1 MKPCSRSG
9 WMARSSGVSLNS
21 ATYRLSASRDRDSC
35 DANVS
40 ATPRSCGC
48 LHAHGLSDAKLT
60 DGVNMAPGSI
70 TWSAAGPG
78 DCDLCGGYT
87 GDRSLFVGRLR
98 RWGLC
103 VVCVYQVIDAHTE
116 TVERVHEIGEGSGF

>member
-1 MKPCSRSG
+1 
-9 WMARSSGVSLNS
+9 
-21 ATYRLSASRDRDSC
+21 
-35 DANVS
+35 
-40 ATPRSCGC
+40 
-48 LHAHGLSDAKLT
+48 
-60 DGVNMAPGSI
+60 MAPGSI

-87 GDRSLFVGRLR
+87 EDRSLFVGRLR

-116 TVERVHEIGEGSGF
+116 TLERVHEMGRGSDL